1 MSKVEQDKQ
10 KDSSLDSA
18 VSVAPSE
25 QSADNGT
32 GSDKAALFS
41 AWRRTLAASRMLQVL
56 GVVLVAQLVLAGG
69 LYWNAG
75 RDGNVVVAEQLLAFD
90 DSKADRLQITSVD
103 KALELTR
110 TEGVWRLEGDQQLP
124 ADGEKVDRLLSQLAG
139 LKAGLPVATSTSA
152 REQLD
157 VAEDD
162 FQRHVTIQQGD
173 EVLADLYVGT
183 SPGYQRAHV
192 RRAGQDAIV
201 SAKLNVYDLPD
212 TVDGWMDRMLLS
224 FDEVFR
230 IQTEDFTLVKVD
242 EHWKIEAPEARVSGH
257 QVATEP
263 MEKLLDTLQGLRV
276 TGLVTEQDDEGA
288 VSAIDESE
296 ADDGAAEEINVIA
309 WTITDKEGEPLTLTL
324 TEQGNDVT
332 VERSDRAQTFKVAVS
347 VFNALNDV
355 DLDVL
360 LPATEKN
367 EVAEGADGASSA
379 TENPDGAASST
390 EEGPADESAVRTMS
404 AE

>member
-1 MSKVEQDKQ
+1 MSKVKQDKQ

-18 VSVAPSE
+18 VGVAPSE
-25 QSADNGT
+25 QSADNGK

-41 AWRRTLAASRMLQVL
+41 AWRKTLAASRLLQVL

-75 RDGNVVVAEQLLAFD
+75 RDGNFVVAEELLAFD
-90 DSKADRLQITSVD
+90 DSKADRLLITSAD
-103 KALELTR
+103 EKLALTR
-110 TEGVWRLEGDQQLP
+110 AEGVWQLEGDQVLP

-152 REQLD
+152 REQLE
-157 VAEDD
+157 VAEND
-162 FQRHVTIQQGD
+162 FQRHVTVQQGD

-212 TVDGWMDRMLLS
+212 NADGWMDRTLLS
-224 FDEVFR
+224 FDEVSH
-230 IQTEDFTLVKVD
+230 IQTEDFTLAKVD
-242 EHWKIEAPEARVSGH
+242 EQWKIEAPEARVSGH

-263 MEKLLDTLQGLRV
+263 MDKLLDTLQGLRV
-276 TGLVTEQDDEGA
+276 TGLATELADEDAVSAKDESQADEGA
-288 VSAIDESE
+288 T
-296 ADDGAAEEINVIA
+296 EELNVIA
-309 WTITDKEGEPLTLTL
+309 WTITDKGGEPLTLTL
-324 TEQGNDVT
+324 TERGSDVT
-332 VERSDRAQTFKVAVS
+332 VQRSDRPQTFKVAVS

-360 LPATEKN
+360 LPETAADEA
-367 EVAEGADGASSA
+367 AEGADGDASAASNPGEAMSA
-379 TENPDGAASST
+379 TED
-390 EEGPADESAVRTMS
+390 GPADESAVRTMS

>member
-1 MSKVEQDKQ
+1 MSKVKQDKQ

-18 VSVAPSE
+18 VGVAPSE

-41 AWRRTLAASRMLQVL
+41 AWRNTLAASRMLQVL
-56 GVVLVAQLVLAGG
+56 GVVLLAQLVLAGG

-75 RDGNVVVAEQLLAFD
+75 RDGNFVVAEELLAFD
-90 DSKADRLQITSVD
+90 DSKVDRLHISSAD
-103 KALELTR
+103 EELELTR
-110 TEGVWRLEGDQQLP
+110 AEGGWQLEGDQQLP

-139 LKAGLPVATSTSA
+139 LKAGLPVATSMSA

-212 TVDGWMDRMLLS
+212 NTDGWMDRMLLS
-224 FDEVFR
+224 FDEVSR
-230 IQTEDFTLVKVD
+230 VQTEDFTLAKVD
-242 EHWKIEAPEARVSGH
+242 EQWKIEAPEARVSGH

-263 MEKLLDTLQGLRV
+263 LDKLLDTLQGLRV
-276 TGLVTEQDDEGA
+276 TGLATESDDENA
-288 VSAIDESE
+288 VSANDELE
-296 ADDGAAEEINVIA
+296 ADEGAAEEINVIA
-309 WTITDKEGEPLTLTL
+309 WTITDKGGEPLTLTL
-324 TEQGNDVT
+324 TERGGDVT
-332 VERSDRAQTFKVAVS
+332 VERSDRPQTFKVAMS

-360 LPATEKN
+360 LPEKATD

-379 TENPDGAASST
+379 AENPDEAIST
-390 EEGPADESAVRTMS
+390 TEDGTADESAVRTMS

>member
-1 MSKVEQDKQ
+1 MSKVKQDRQ

-18 VSVAPSE
+18 VGVAPSE

-41 AWRRTLAASRMLQVL
+41 AWRKTLAASRLLQVL

-75 RDGNVVVAEQLLAFD
+75 RDGNFVVAEELLAFD
-90 DSKADRLQITSVD
+90 DSKADRLLITSAD
-103 KALELTR
+103 EKLALTR
-110 TEGVWRLEGDQQLP
+110 AEGVWQLEGDQVLP

-212 TVDGWMDRMLLS
+212 NADGWMDRMLLS
-224 FDEVFR
+224 FDEVSR

-242 EHWKIEAPEARVSGH
+242 EQWKIEAPEARVSGH

-263 MEKLLDTLQGLRV
+263 MDELLDTLQGLRV
-276 TGLVTEQDDEGA
+276 TGLATESDDEGA

-296 ADDGAAEEINVIA
+296 ADEGAAEEINVIA
-309 WTITDKEGEPLTLTL
+309 WTITDREGEPLTLTL
-324 TEQGNDVT
+324 TERGSDVT
-332 VERSDRAQTFKVAVS
+332 AERSDRPQAFKVAES

-360 LPATEKN
+360 LPETAAG
-367 EVAEGADGASSA
+367 EVAEGEDGDASAASNLGEAMSA
-379 TENPDGAASST
+379 TED
-390 EEGPADESAVRTMS
+390 GPADESAVRTMS